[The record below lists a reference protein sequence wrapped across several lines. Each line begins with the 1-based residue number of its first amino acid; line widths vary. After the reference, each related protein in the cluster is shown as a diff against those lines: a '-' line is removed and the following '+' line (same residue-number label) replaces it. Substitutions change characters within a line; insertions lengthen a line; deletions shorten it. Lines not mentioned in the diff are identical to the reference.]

1 MTVLFDPAGD
11 PNPGL
16 LPEAGAPSPPGAVT
30 AEPSPEEVKLCCA
43 RSYQQDAV
51 ALILG
56 DSYHPGGLEL
66 TRRLG
71 RSLNLRRGQRVL
83 DVASGPGTTAFLLAA
98 DFGVDV
104 EGVDL
109 GEHAVAKANAR
120 SVAEGLGEQVR
131 FSVGDAER
139 LPLEDASVDAIVCEC
154 AFCTFPDKP
163 TAAAEMAR
171 VLRPG
176 GRLGI
181 TDVVLDPTRLHD
193 ELRTLAGWVACLAD
207 ARPLDEYA
215 ELLAAAGLRV
225 TITESHDAALAKM
238 IDQID
243 ARLMAFRMT
252 NTPALAGVDFDVAR
266 QRTALAAEAVREGIA
281 GYALLVAEKD

>member
-1 MTVLFDPAGD
+1 MSTEAAPA
-11 PNPGL
+11 
-16 LPEAGAPSPPGAVT
+16 APS
-30 AEPSPEEVKLCCA
+30 SEEVKLCCA

-56 DSYHPGGLEL
+56 DSYHPGGLDL

-71 RSLNLRRGQRVL
+71 RSLNLRRGERVL

-98 DFGVDV
+98 DFGVNV

-109 GEHAVAKANAR
+109 GDQAVAKANAR
-120 SVAEGLGEQVR
+120 SAAEGMAEQVH

-181 TDVVLDPTRLHD
+181 TDVVLDPSRLHD
-193 ELRTLAGWVACLAD
+193 ELKTLAGWVACLAD

-225 TITESHDAALAKM
+225 TLTESHDAALAKM

-252 NTPALAGVDFDVAR
+252 NAPALAGVDFDVAR
-266 QRTALAAEAVREGIA
+266 QRTALAAEAVRDGIA

>member
-1 MTVLFDPAGD
+1 MTLQQEDGAGRGWGPRLGEEAGVGAPAGLD
-11 PNPGL
+11 
-16 LPEAGAPSPPGAVT
+16 ST
-30 AEPSPEEVKLCCA
+30 EVKLCCA

-51 ALILG
+51 TLILG

-71 RSLNLRRGQRVL
+71 RSLNLRRGERVL

-98 DFGVDV
+98 DFGVNV

-109 GEHAVAKANAR
+109 GDQAVAKANAR
-120 SVAEGLGEQVR
+120 SAAEGMADQVH

-163 TAAAEMAR
+163 TAAEEMAR

-181 TDVVLDPTRLHD
+181 TDVVLDPSRLHA
-193 ELRTLAGWVACLAD
+193 ELQTLAGWVACLAD

-225 TITESHDAALAKM
+225 TLTESHDAALAKM

-252 NTPALAGVDFDVAR
+252 SAPALAGVDFDVAR
-266 QRTALAAEAVREGIA
+266 QRTALAAEAVRDGIA

>member
-1 MTVLFDPAGD
+1 MSTEAAPA
-11 PNPGL
+11 
-16 LPEAGAPSPPGAVT
+16 APSPD
-30 AEPSPEEVKLCCA
+30 EVKLCCA

-56 DSYHPGGLEL
+56 DSYHPGGLDL

-71 RSLNLRRGQRVL
+71 RSLNLRSGDRVL

-98 DFGVDV
+98 DFGVNV

-109 GEHAVAKANAR
+109 GEEAVAKANAR
-120 SVAEGLGEQVR
+120 SVAEGLGDQVR

-181 TDVVLDPTRLHD
+181 TDVVLDPNRLHA
-193 ELRTLAGWVACLAD
+193 ELKTLAGWVACLAD
-207 ARPLDEYA
+207 ARPLEEYA

-225 TITESHDAALAKM
+225 TLTESHDAALAKM

-243 ARLMAFRMT
+243 ARLTAFRIT
-252 NTPALAGVDFDVAR
+252 AAPALAGVDFDVAR
-266 QRTALAAEAVREGIA
+266 QRTALAAEAVRDGIA
-281 GYALLVAEKD
+281 GYALLVAEKG

>member
-1 MTVLFDPAGD
+1 
-11 PNPGL
+11 
-16 LPEAGAPSPPGAVT
+16 EAGTPSPPGAVME
-30 AEPSPEEVKLCCA
+30 AAPVAPEAPSADQVKLCCA
-43 RSYQQDAV
+43 RSYQRDAV
-51 ALILG
+51 AMILG
-56 DSYHPGGLEL
+56 ESYHPGGLDL
-66 TRRLG
+66 SRRLG
-71 RSLNLRRGQRVL
+71 RSLDLRTGDRVL
-83 DVASGPGTTAFLLAA
+83 DIASGPGTTAFLLAA
-98 DFGVDV
+98 EFGVDV

-109 GEHAVAKANAR
+109 GDEAVAKANDR
-120 SVAEGLGEQVR
+120 SEAEGLAGRVR

-139 LPLEDASVDAIVCEC
+139 LPMEDASVDAVVCEC

-181 TDVVLDPTRLHD
+181 TDVVLDPSRLHD
-193 ELRTLAGWVACLAD
+193 ELKTLAGWVACLAD

-215 ELLAAAGLRV
+215 ALLAAAGLRV
-225 TITESHDAALAKM
+225 TLTESHDAALAKM

-252 NTPALAGVDFDVAR
+252 AAPALAGVDFDVAR

>member
-1 MTVLFDPAGD
+1 MSEVVQDPE
-11 PNPGL
+11 L
-16 LPEAGAPSPPGAVT
+16 
-30 AEPSPEEVKLCCA
+30 VKLCCA

-71 RSLNLRRGQRVL
+71 RSLNLRRGELVL

-98 DFGVDV
+98 DFGVNV

-109 GEHAVAKANAR
+109 GDQAVAKANAR
-120 SVAEGLGEQVR
+120 SAAEGMDEQVH

-171 VLRPG
+171 VLRQG

-181 TDVVLDPTRLHD
+181 TDVVLDPSRLHD
-193 ELRTLAGWVACLAD
+193 ELKTLAGWVACLAD

-225 TITESHDAALAKM
+225 TLTESHDAALAKM

-252 NTPALAGVDFDVAR
+252 AAPALAGVDFDVAR